1 MTSSQG
7 HPYETSFFSPLLF
20 SYQKYK
26 CTLYIHIHTVNEPIS
41 IEMRTKNKQEF
52 FEHVD
57 LANMEWNNEEKN
69 ETINKTQS
77 DAHHLSMIQT

>member
-1 MTSSQG
+1 
-7 HPYETSFFSPLLF
+7 
-20 SYQKYK
+20 
-26 CTLYIHIHTVNEPIS
+26 
-41 IEMRTKNKQEF
+41 MRTKNKQEF

-57 LANMEWNNEEKN
+57 LANMEWNNEEKI